1 MDDIIAAIASATFR
15 LQDLR
20 IVLRAERELGMDRLS
35 EKLALAAQ
43 VVATET
49 KKLED
54 DADKLIA
61 RGAEFSKRRQRSF
74 SAQHAVLDSGTK
86 GMDALDSKL
95 GLLSND
101 PFPSSG
107 NSSDGQPEP
116 PEAQQLNPLDLNNP
130 NQPPAPSNATPLPPK
145 PSPIAIPTEP
155 PKPLHDGID
164 RFVREQANS
173 RIVGVVA
180 VPARRWLR

>member
-1 MDDIIAAIASATFR
+1 MDDITVAIARATFQM
-15 LQDLR
+15 QDLR
-20 IVLRAERELGMDRLS
+20 IILRAERELGMDRLS

-74 SAQHAVLDSGTK
+74 SAQHAVLDSGNK
-86 GMDALDSKL
+86 GMDALDSQL

-107 NSSDGQPEP
+107 DSLDGQPEP
-116 PEAQQLNPLDLNNP
+116 IQAQPLNPLDLTNP
-130 NQPPAPSNATPLPPK
+130 NQPPSPSNATPLPPK
-145 PSPIAIPTEP
+145 PSPVAIPTEP
-155 PKPLHDGID
+155 PRSQQTAIGNQPG
-164 RFVREQANS
+164 A
-173 RIVGVVA
+173 IVGVLS